1 MTAAERQTRATSAD
15 GLCRQAYD
23 VSGGPAA
30 GVALVAVGGFGRGEL
45 APHSDL
51 DVVLV
56 HEDGLD
62 PGELASA
69 LWYPLWDSGWRLDH
83 SVRSMGQMLDAAADL
98 RVALGLL
105 DARHLAGDPGL
116 SMRLRTTMLADWRRQ
131 ARTRLPE
138 LHALTTKRHDV
149 MGELAHVSV
158 PDLKEAEGGLRD
170 AGVLRALEASWLV
183 DASTPAL
190 EAARLT
196 LLDVRDELHA
206 LTGRASDRVAPEM
219 WGPLAER
226 LGLADAEA
234 AQRHVRSP
242 GRRIAHLSRL
252 AWRRTDAVMA
262 KPSSERERRTPAL
275 TTLAPG
281 IALSRGEVVLDR
293 GTAPG
298 DDPTLLL
305 RAAAEAASRDVV
317 LAPTTAARLVRE
329 GADLPVPWPAAARDA
344 LVRLLAS
351 GPGLLPVWETLD
363 ETGALDRFLPEWE
376 EIRLLP
382 HASVIHRFT
391 VDRHVV
397 ETCAEAGSLIRSV
410 RRPDL
415 LLVAALLHD
424 IGKGSLHDHS
434 VAGEPLARKIVAR
447 MGFTDLDAE
456 VVASLVRWHLLL
468 TTLATTRDPD
478 DPATTTELLS
488 HVPDAASLELL
499 RALTEADAR
508 ATSAAAWTTWRAS
521 LVDRLTSRASAALGA
536 EVADPSATVT
546 LPIPIPTP
554 IPIPDV
560 VRRDPHAVSVDITPQ
575 DIGATVTVVAAD
587 RVGLLAD
594 VAGALTALR
603 VPVHAARA
611 WGQVDAHG
619 EWGVSAWEVSD
630 AYLDP
635 AVVRDRIRR
644 VVEGTQRLPDHLARG
659 QDDELPPIVEV
670 RPAASR
676 QSLVLE
682 IRTSDR
688 PGVIHL
694 VLATLAD
701 LGLTVASAHV
711 STMGPQAVDVFY
723 VQEEGGVRPTEERA
737 ATAAH
742 AVRSALGG

>member
-1 MTAAERQTRATSAD
+1 M
-15 GLCRQAYD
+15 
-23 VSGGPAA
+23 
-30 GVALVAVGGFGRGEL
+30 ALVAVGGYGRGEL

-56 HEDGLD
+56 HEDGLE
-62 PGELASA
+62 PGELATA

-83 SVRSMGQMLDAAADL
+83 SVRSMGQMLEAAGDL

-116 SMRLRTTMLADWRRQ
+116 SLRLRTTMLADWRRQ

-138 LHALTTKRHDV
+138 LHALTTKRHAT

-170 AGVLRALEASWLV
+170 AGVLKALEASWLV

-190 EAARLT
+190 EAARMT
-196 LLDVRDELHA
+196 LLDARDELHA

-219 WGPLAER
+219 WEPLAGR
-226 LGLADAEA
+226 LDLAGAEA
-234 AQRHVRSP
+234 AQRHVRSL

-262 KPSSERERRTPAL
+262 RPSSERERRTPAL

-293 GTAPG
+293 GAHLG

-317 LAPTTAARLVRE
+317 LAPTTAARLVRD

-351 GPGLLPVWETLD
+351 GPGLMPVWETLD

-382 HASVIHRFT
+382 HASSIHRFT

-415 LLVAALLHD
+415 LLVAAMLHD

-434 VAGEPLARKIVAR
+434 VAGEPVARRIVAR
-447 MGFTDLDAE
+447 MGFSDLDAE

-468 TTLATTRDPD
+468 ATLATTRDPD
-478 DPATTTELLS
+478 DPATTAELLS
-488 HVPDAASLELL
+488 HVPDTARLELL

-508 ATSAAAWTTWRAS
+508 ATSPAAWTSWRAS
-521 LVDRLTSRASAALGA
+521 LVDRLTARASAALGA
-536 EVADPSATVT
+536 EVSDPSAAAAV
-546 LPIPIPTP
+546 
-554 IPIPDV
+554 PIPDA
-560 VRRDPHAVSVDITPQ
+560 VRREAGAVSVDITPQ
-575 DIGATVTVVAAD
+575 EIGATVTVVAAD

-611 WGQVDAHG
+611 WGQVDADG
-619 EWGVSAWEVSD
+619 EWGVSAWEVPD

-644 VVEGTQRLPDHLARG
+644 VAEGTQRLPDHLPRC
-659 QDDELPPIVEV
+659 DDELPPIIEV
-670 RPAASR
+670 RPVASR

-694 VLATLAD
+694 VLATLAE

-723 VQEEGGVRPTEERA
+723 VQEVGGVRPTEERA

-742 AVRSALGG
+742 AVRTALGG

>member
-1 MTAAERQTRATSAD
+1 VTAAQRQTRATSAD
-15 GLCRQAYD
+15 ELCREAYAA
-23 VSGGPAA
+23 SAGPVA
-30 GVALVAVGGFGRGEL
+30 GVALVAVGGYGRGEL

-56 HEDGLD
+56 HDDDVALGDL
-62 PGELASA
+62 GHT
-69 LWYPLWDSGWRLDH
+69 LWYPLWDSGRRLDH
-83 SVRSMGQMLDAAADL
+83 SVRSMGEVLEAAADL

-116 SMRLRTTMLADWRRQ
+116 TLRLRTTMLADWRRQ

-138 LHALTTKRHDV
+138 LKAMTHKRHDV
-149 MGELAHVSV
+149 TGELAHASV
-158 PDLKEAEGGLRD
+158 PDVKEAEGGLRD
-170 AGVLRALEASWLV
+170 AGVLKAIEASWLV

-190 EAARLT
+190 EAARQM
-196 LLDVRDELHA
+196 LLDVRDEVHELA
-206 LTGRASDRVAPEM
+206 GRPSDRIAPEM

-226 LGLADAEA
+226 LDLTGAEA
-234 AQRHVRSP
+234 AQRHVRSL

-262 KPSSERERRTPAL
+262 RTTGEKGRRTPAL
-275 TTLAPG
+275 ERIAPG
-281 IALSRGEVVLDR
+281 IALSRGEVVLDA
-293 GTAPG
+293 GTKPG
-298 DDPTLLL
+298 DDPSLLL
-305 RAAAEAASRDVV
+305 RAAAEAASRDAV

-329 GADLPVPWPAAARDA
+329 GAELPLPWPATARDA

-363 ETGALDRFLPEWE
+363 EVDGIETFLPEWE
-376 EIRLLP
+376 QIRLLP
-382 HASVIHRFT
+382 HASAIHRFT

-397 ETCAEAGSLIRSV
+397 ETCAEAGALIRSV

-468 TTLATTRDPD
+468 ADLATTRDPD
-478 DPATTTELLS
+478 DPATTAELLT

-508 ATSAAAWTTWRAS
+508 AASSAAWTTWRAS
-521 LVDRLTSRASAALGA
+521 LVDRLVSRAGQALGT
-536 EVADPSATVT
+536 EVTHVT
-546 LPIPIPTP
+546 PTGSLPV
-554 IPIPDV
+554 PDV
-560 VRRDPHAVSVDITPQ
+560 VRRDPGAVSVEIAPHEV
-575 DIGATVTVVAAD
+575 GATVTVIAAD

-594 VAGALTALR
+594 VAGGLAALR

-611 WGQVDAHG
+611 WAQVDAEG
-619 EWGVSAWEVSD
+619 EWGVSAWEVPD
-630 AYLDP
+630 AYLD
-635 AVVRDRIRR
+635 ASVVRERIRR
-644 VVEGTQRLPDHLARG
+644 VVEGTQRLPDLPARPEG
-659 QDDELPPIVEV
+659 ELPPIVEV
-670 RPAASR
+670 RPDASR
-676 QSLVLE
+676 ASLVLE

-688 PGVIHL
+688 PGVVHR
-694 VLATLAD
+694 VLTTLAR

-711 STMGPQAVDVFY
+711 STLGPQAVDVFY
-723 VQEEGGVRPTEERA
+723 VQEVGGVRPTEERA
-737 ATAAH
+737 AAAAH
-742 AVRSALGG
+742 AVRTALGG

>member
-1 MTAAERQTRATSAD
+1 MSAAQRQTRATSAD
-15 GLCRQAYD
+15 ELCRQAYAA
-23 VSGGPAA
+23 SAGPAT
-30 GVALVAVGGFGRGEL
+30 GVALVAVGGYGRSEL

-56 HEDGLD
+56 HDDDVLLGDL
-62 PGELASA
+62 GTI
-69 LWYPLWDSGWRLDH
+69 LWYPLWDSGRRLDH
-83 SVRSMGQMLDAAADL
+83 SVRSMSQTVQAAADL

-105 DARHLAGDPGL
+105 DARHVAGDPGL
-116 SMRLRTTMLADWRRQ
+116 SLRLRATMLADWRRQ
-131 ARTRLPE
+131 ARIRLPDLE
-138 LHALTTKRHDV
+138 ALTRKRHAV
-149 MGELAHVSV
+149 TGELAHAAV
-158 PDLKEAEGGLRD
+158 PDIKEAEGGLRD
-170 AGVLRALEASWLV
+170 AGVLKAIEASWLV

-190 EAARLT
+190 ETARVM
-196 LLDVRDELHA
+196 LLDVRDEVQELA
-206 LTGRASDRVAPEM
+206 GRPSDRIAPEM

-226 LGLADAEA
+226 LDLPDAEA
-234 AQRHVRSP
+234 AQRHVRSL

-262 KPSSERERRTPAL
+262 RTTQEKGRRTPAL
-275 TTLAPG
+275 ERIAPG
-281 IALSRGEVVLDR
+281 IALSRGEVVLDA
-293 GTAPG
+293 GTKPG

-305 RAAAEAASRDVV
+305 RAAAEAASRDAV

-329 GADLPVPWPAAARDA
+329 GADLPTPWPAAARDA
-344 LVRLLAS
+344 LIRLLAS

-363 ETGALDRFLPEWE
+363 EIGGIDTFLPEWE
-376 EIRLLP
+376 QIRLLP
-382 HASVIHRFT
+382 HASTIHRFT

-397 ETCAEAGSLIRSV
+397 ETCAEAGALIRGV

-434 VAGEPLARKIVAR
+434 VAGESLARKVVAR

-468 TTLATTRDPD
+468 ATLATTRDPD
-478 DPATTTELLS
+478 DPATTAELLT
-488 HVPDAASLELL
+488 HVPDGASLELL

-508 ATSAAAWTTWRAS
+508 ATSSAAWTSWRES
-521 LVDRLTSRASAALGA
+521 LVDRLVTRAGTALGA
-536 EVADPSATVT
+536 EVSHVVALET
-546 LPIPIPTP
+546 LPV
-554 IPIPDV
+554 PDV
-560 VRRDPHAVSVDITPQ
+560 VRREPGAVSVEITPHEV
-575 DIGATVTVVAAD
+575 GATVTVIAAD

-594 VAGALTALR
+594 VAGGLAALR
-603 VPVHAARA
+603 VPVKAARA
-611 WGQVDAHG
+611 WAQVDDEG
-619 EWGVSAWEVSD
+619 EWGVSAWEVPD

-644 VVEGTQRLPDHLARG
+644 VAEGTQRLPAPPARG
-659 QDDELPPIVEV
+659 IDELPPIVEV

-688 PGVIHL
+688 PGVVHL
-694 VLATLAD
+694 VLTTLAE

-711 STMGPQAVDVFY
+711 STLGPQAVDVFY
-723 VQEEGGVRPTEERA
+723 VQEVGGVRPTEERA

-742 AVRSALGG
+742 AVRSALEG